1 MIFLD
6 ASAVI
11 AILNRE
17 PDSERLITAIEEARG
32 QLNISPISTFESV
45 LGLARARIGAPAR
58 RSTAENLR
66 LATASVREFIRANDI
81 REISSLPKSAR
92 ARSSQPRHMERLSA
106 ILRTSISAIVS
117 RILALR
123 RWGRPSCTKG
133 TTSPRPIWAAD
144 RSALKTPKEQ
154 RSCPP
159 TRPASS
165 ATSPAITTA
174 ASAP

>member
-58 RSTAENLR
+58 RSAAEDLR

-81 REISSLPKSAR
+81 REISISPEIG
-92 ARSSQPRHMERLSA
+92 QGA
-106 ILRTSISAIVS
+106 ILAAATYGKAVGHPADLNFGDCFAYSCAK
-117 RILALR
+117 AL
-123 RWGRPSCTKG
+123 GATLLYKGDDFTKTDLG
-133 TTSPRPIWAAD
+133 G
-144 RSALKTPKEQ
+144 
-154 RSCPP
+154 
-159 TRPASS
+159 
-165 ATSPAITTA
+165 
-174 ASAP
+174 